1 MGRIFD
7 MDSPVMRFLGRLAD
21 LMILNLVTLLCC
33 LPVVTIGASL
43 TAMHYV
49 LLKMVRNE
57 ESYIVRSFFKS
68 FKENFKQ
75 ATVIWLII
83 LLFLV
88 IFGADIMIINYSGME
103 FPSALKIILFALA
116 MIGYM
121 VMCYVFPVL
130 CRFENTVIKTIKNA
144 LFMAILSFPKTV
156 VMMVLYISP
165 YICLYFFTM
174 AVPLVILFGISAP
187 AYLSAMLYSGTFKK
201 FEPEEEPFYD
211 RFENGEGIDMSDLP
225 AADGEITGSGEISG
239 NGGAAVGG
247 EIAGIGGMAANGE
260 GTGSDGIK

>member
-7 MDSPVMRFLGRLAD
+7 MDSPVMRFLGRVAD

-57 ESYIVRSFFKS
+57 DSYIIRSFFKS

-75 ATVIWLII
+75 ATVIWLIM
-83 LLFLV
+83 LVFLIV
-88 IFGADIMIINYSGME
+88 FGADIMIINHSGME

-130 CRFENTVIKTIKNA
+130 CRFENTIRKTIKNA
-144 LFMAILSFPKTV
+144 LFMAILSFPKTI
-156 VMMVLYISP
+156 VMMVLYVSP
-165 YICLYFFTM
+165 IILIYFFTM

-201 FEPEEEPFYD
+201 FEPEEEPYHD
-211 RFENGEGIDMSDLP
+211 RFESGEGIDMD
-225 AADGEITGSGEISG
+225 DGITIG
-239 NGGAAVGG
+239 NGITSGSEIAAGG
-247 EIAGIGGMAANGE
+247 ENSREKESAASQN
-260 GTGSDGIK
+260 